1 MDVPLEARKVALVL
15 AGTQGL
21 GRASAEALAR
31 DGHAVAVCSRSSDDV
46 ATVAAQ
52 LRVLGVPALGVTADV
67 ADGTQLERVF
77 ADVDREYSRL
87 DVLVANAGGPPSASF
102 LEATDEQWQTAF
114 ELTLMSAVRSFRLAL
129 ARMRGTGFGRLIVI
143 GSSSVRQPIPSLA
156 LSNAFRPALAGVV
169 KTLASEVG
177 REGIT
182 VNMVAP
188 GRVDTGRIRQLDA
201 LRADASGTSAAD
213 VRASTEQTI
222 PLGRYGEPSEVGS
235 VVAFLAS
242 DAASYVTGQTILV
255 DGGMVRSL
263 P

>member
-1 MDVPLEARKVALVL
+1 
-15 AGTQGL
+15 
-21 GRASAEALAR
+21 
-31 DGHAVAVCSRSSDDV
+31 
-46 ATVAAQ
+46 
-52 LRVLGVPALGVTADV
+52 
-67 ADGTQLERVF
+67 
-77 ADVDREYSRL
+77 
-87 DVLVANAGGPPSASF
+87 
-102 LEATDEQWQTAF
+102 
-114 ELTLMSAVRSFRLAL
+114 MSAVRSFRLAL

-156 LSNAFRPALAGVV
+156 LSNTFRPALAGVV

-177 REGIT
+177 RDGIT